1 MSAALQAAAAEEP
14 ESGFVIDV
22 LVEDETWLRSVSGIE
37 SLVGR
42 AAETALVRAKAT
54 APAELCVMLADDETL
69 RDLNARFRGK
79 DSPTNVLSFP
89 DDPDPIPAEAEEGPR
104 HLGDVALALGTV
116 LREAGEQGKTAADHT
131 AHLVVHGVL
140 HVLGYDHLTDSDA
153 AVMEREEIAILA
165 SLGISDPYASVSAQ
179 PL

>member
-54 APAELCVMLADDETL
+54 APAECA
-69 RDLNARFRGK
+69 
-79 DSPTNVLSFP
+79 
-89 DDPDPIPAEAEEGPR
+89 
-104 HLGDVALALGTV
+104 
-116 LREAGEQGKTAADHT
+116 
-131 AHLVVHGVL
+131 
-140 HVLGYDHLTDSDA
+140 
-153 AVMEREEIAILA
+153 
-165 SLGISDPYASVSAQ
+165 
-179 PL
+179 